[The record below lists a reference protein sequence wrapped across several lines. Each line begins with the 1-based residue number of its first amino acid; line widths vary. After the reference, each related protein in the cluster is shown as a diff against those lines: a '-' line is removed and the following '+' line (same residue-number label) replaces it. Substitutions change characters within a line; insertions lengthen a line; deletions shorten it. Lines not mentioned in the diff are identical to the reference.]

1 MTIRCTVQTAALL
14 IAFGPAASRAQA
26 PWSARLD
33 INPFPSPY
41 LSDWESNPTIG
52 TLTITNPTA
61 ADQDVLLVYRVTDHA
76 GRVVASGRSAA
87 MLVPRGPPTVLTD
100 FVNLSGTSRHDQ
112 ELENQM
118 RRSGRLPEGDQAA
131 CVTVTDEGGF
141 VLAEDCATFTIV
153 YPDPPYL
160 IGPLDAEAV
169 TSGSPIFQWTPLQ
182 VPIAFQLT
190 YVVRVSEV
198 LAGQTPA
205 QALDA
210 NIPLFETTIL
220 GASLEYP
227 INAPPL
233 EEGKTYAW
241 GVQALDQNGYAPSA
255 NEGRSEIWTF
265 RLGDPGGGGPVG
277 EATAFTLNVTNTHR
291 THGEAPAA
299 DTAGLSDI
307 CTNWSVT
314 NPAHPNST
322 IQLGFNSPVAFPPKL
337 AIPAQLFRY
346 KVPGSQS
353 RVWALV
359 GNSPSGK
366 YRLMAYGDCDG
377 PLNTVPWPHWLG
389 IRTTS
394 GAASTAFLMG
404 GDTSHTD
411 TTYADT
417 TPGLEYGIVLASAQ
431 ELTVAA
437 PQGFDVV
444 RSFLEDHE
452 IEVKPGINAFGVLQL
467 KQQSFWKF
475 FQMLGYDQK
484 ELELQGFVGFDYQ
497 GSIGL
502 AGDSRKGS
510 RPDVTTLTEFL
521 NLRAALPERSPL
533 LLHEFI
539 KSMRL
544 ELELAVQD
552 TVAHTRAE
560 TAHNQWHLLLNVNH
574 RLALNDTLIKAL
586 RLNPGA
592 ELVSTTGLDLSTE
605 GFKKGSTELKL
616 VRRYSL
622 DASWSLGDTKFVVGH
637 PELEIGVLLAG
648 ESKGDV
654 MLSLTGSAGW
664 GDAEE
669 LGKVTVTLAR
679 SASVVRSHEPT
690 LGLDRMQSNVKR
702 WQDRLDF
709 TQGELDKAT
718 SHEDSLKLQGYITNY
733 QHWIA
738 DEQEHIKSFESLNI
752 VRKQRAKQD
761 SVAAAQPKCF
771 KLKGW
776 YCSYR
781 ISLGNLTPVDLLAL
795 IRNIGFEVAH

>member
-1 MTIRCTVQTAALL
+1 MTIRCSVQTAALL
-14 IAFGPAASRAQA
+14 IACGPGASRAQA

-87 MLVPRGPPTVLTD
+87 LLVPRGPPTVLTD
-100 FVNLSGTSRHDQ
+100 FVNLSGSSRHDQ
-112 ELENQM
+112 GLENQM

-160 IGPLDAEAV
+160 IGPLDAQAV

-182 VPIAFQLT
+182 VPIAFQVT
-190 YVVRVSEV
+190 YVLRLSEV
-198 LAGQTPA
+198 LAGQTAA

-210 NIPLFETTIL
+210 NIPLFETTVL

-227 INAPPL
+227 ISAPPL
-233 EEGKTYAW
+233 AEGKTYAW
-241 GVQALDQNGYAPSA
+241 RVQALDQNGYAPSA
-255 NEGRSEIWTF
+255 NDGRSEIWTF

-277 EATAFTLNVTNTHR
+277 GSTAYTMEVTNVHAAS
-291 THGEAPAA
+291 APAA
-299 DTAGLSDI
+299 QDTLGWFRICSDWDATSVENAGSRFQLAFDSPI
-307 CTNWSVT
+307 PL
-314 NPAHPNST
+314 PAT
-322 IQLGFNSPVAFPPKL
+322 LRVQAKL
-337 AIPAQLFRY
+337 DRY
-346 KVPGSQS
+346 EVPGSRS
-353 RVWALV
+353 RVWALWGSV
-359 GNSPSGK
+359 GNLA
-366 YRLMAYGDCDG
+366 LMAYGDCNG
-377 PLNTVPWPHWLG
+377 PAGYVPWPQWLG
-389 IRTTS
+389 IRTVS
-394 GAASTAFLMG
+394 GAASTAFLMS
-404 GDTSHTD
+404 GDTTHTD
-411 TTYADT
+411 TTT
-417 TPGLEYGIVLASAQ
+417 TPGLEFGVVIVSAQ

-437 PQGFDVV
+437 PAGFDVV
-444 RSFLEDHE
+444 QSFLRSHE
-452 IEVKPGINAFGVLQL
+452 IDVKPGINAFGVLQL

-521 NLRAALPERSPL
+521 NLRVALPERSPL

-605 GFKKGSTELKL
+605 GFKQGSTELKL

-679 SASVVRSHEPT
+679 SASVARSHEPT

-781 ISLGNLTPVDLLAL
+781 ISLGNLTLVDLLAL
-795 IRNIGFEVAH
+795 IRNIGCEVAH